1 MPEII
6 SLKNEFSKAL
16 EQAMVS
22 LEAGGVIVFPT
33 DTVYGI
39 AAKYDNQHAIQR
51 IYKIKDRD
59 QTKALPVLIG
69 KINQLKHISTDVT
82 PTIEKLMNK
91 FWPGALTLILTK
103 NENVKT
109 PLYLDNTIGVRLP
122 NDQFVILLSEKVG
135 PLATTSANKSGFPN
149 TTNVE
154 LVLDQ
159 IGGYVDLIIDGGE
172 SPGGIPSTVV
182 DCRDDNLTII
192 REGKIKLHELEE
204 VLKK

>member
-109 PLYLDNTIGVRLP
+109 PLSLDNTIGVRLP